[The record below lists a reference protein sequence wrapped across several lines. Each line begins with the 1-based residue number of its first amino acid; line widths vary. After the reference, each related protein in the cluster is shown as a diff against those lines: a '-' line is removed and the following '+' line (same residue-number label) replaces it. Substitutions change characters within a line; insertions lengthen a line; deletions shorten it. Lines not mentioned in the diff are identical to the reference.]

1 MKQDWLALA
10 RQVLDIEI
18 QGIQEVRESLGQ
30 EFVQALKALAACTG
44 RVVVT
49 GLGKSGLVGRK
60 IAATL
65 SSTGTPAYF
74 LHPVEGIHGD
84 LGMIREGD
92 VVLALSNS
100 GETDELNTILP
111 TLQSLGSKI
120 ISLTGNTSST
130 MAGLSD
136 ITICT
141 GVSREACTLGLA
153 PTASTTATL
162 AVGDALAVGLIEWH
176 SFGKD
181 DFRKY
186 HPGGELG
193 RRLSLTIDELM
204 HTGNFP
210 SVESGCSLKAALE
223 VLDQGGLGTVVVLS
237 RRQKLVG
244 ILTDGDVRRLVCHR
258 QFSMQDQVDE
268 YMTKRPRYVCLGQ
281 RCAKVLDEMEKSAI
295 TVMPVVDQGLYLKG
309 LVHLHDLLGKG
320 HLRFNDN
327 N

>member
-18 QGIQEVRESLGQ
+18 QGIREVEGNLGQ
-30 EFVQALKALAACTG
+30 EFVRALETLASCSG

-100 GETDELNTILP
+100 GETDELNNILP
-111 TLQSLGSKI
+111 TLQSLGTKI
-120 ISLTGNTSST
+120 ISLTGNLHST
-130 MAGLSD
+130 MAALSD
-136 ITICT
+136 IIICT
-141 GVSREACTLGLA
+141 SVSREACTLGLA

-162 AVGDALAVGLIEWH
+162 ALGDALAVGLIEWN

-204 HTGNFP
+204 HTGNVP
-210 SVESGCSLKAALE
+210 TVQSGFSLKTALD
-223 VLDQGGLGTVVVLS
+223 VLDQGGLGTVVVLGQ
-237 RRQKLVG
+237 RQELVG
-244 ILTDGDVRRLVCHR
+244 ILTDGDVRRLLCHCL
-258 QFSMQDQVDE
+258 FSLQDPVDK
-268 YMTKRPRYVCLGQ
+268 YMTHKPRFVTL
-281 RCAKVLDEMEKSAI
+281 
-295 TVMPVVDQGLYLKG
+295 
-309 LVHLHDLLGKG
+309 
-320 HLRFNDN
+320 
-327 N
+327 